1 MTTTIKTILTTIL
14 LGLSCL
20 SMAQTESIQ
29 YTYDNAGNR
38 IKRERVLIINPVPMR
53 KAAPEVQK
61 MDEKVVLVYPNP
73 TRGEFK
79 IEMELAE
86 KDEVSAVLF
95 DNQGKMLKSIDIK
108 HSTTEVSIHNMPEG
122 IYFLKVLYNDEV
134 YEWKIIK
141 Q

>member
-1 MTTTIKTILTTIL
+1 
-14 LGLSCL
+14 
-20 SMAQTESIQ
+20 MAQTESIQ

-108 HSTTEVSIHNMPEG
+108 HSTTDVSIHNMPEG